1 MTFEELYEEYSN
13 DVYRFS
19 YWLSGNRMEAED
31 ITSETFIR
39 AWVKFSKIRT
49 ETLKGY
55 LFTVARNI
63 FIDEVRKN
71 KKYRELRD
79 VHTDKT
85 PEPGNQLES
94 KQELERVQKML
105 MTFSEIDRA
114 AFILRVEQELSY
126 EEISRILEISLV
138 SAKVKVHRVRKKLIE
153 NRLKM
158 ER

>member
-1 MTFEELYEEYSN
+1 MNFEELYEEYSK

-19 YWLSGNRMEAED
+19 YWLCGNRMEAED

-39 AWVKFSKIRT
+39 AWVKFSRIRT

-55 LFTVARNI
+55 LLTVARHI
-63 FIDEVRKN
+63 FIDELRKN
-71 KKYRELRD
+71 KKYRELTD

-85 PEPGNQLES
+85 PEPDQQLES
-94 KQELERVQKML
+94 KQELYRVQKLL

-126 EEISRILEISLV
+126 EEIARILEISLV
-138 SAKVKVHRVRKKLIE
+138 SAKVKVHRIRKKLIE
-153 NRLKM
+153 NRLKT
-158 ER
+158 EG